1 MQVQAINLMSEK
13 WVLNLLTF
21 NGLSILVGFFLF
33 VCFLGKSWWECGG
46 KFETLVAFDGKR
58 RF

>member
-21 NGLSILVGFFLF
+21 NGLSILVGFFFCLF
-33 VCFLGKSWWECGG
+33 VSWENLGGNVEES
-46 KFETLVAFDGKR
+46 LR
-58 RF
+58 L